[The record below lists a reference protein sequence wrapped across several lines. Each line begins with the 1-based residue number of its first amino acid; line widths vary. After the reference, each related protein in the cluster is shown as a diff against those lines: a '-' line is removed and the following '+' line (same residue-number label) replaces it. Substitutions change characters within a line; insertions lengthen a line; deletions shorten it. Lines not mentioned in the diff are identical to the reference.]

1 MYKKHIVRK
10 KIEDFNPPIP
20 AEGVH
25 KMAKYAYAIT
35 YVEDNQADVLP
46 VNFETAMSRHNSLR
60 KSAASLPPA
69 AKAEFSKRLTQGVKR
84 GFWSIQEID
93 KMRSLKGGCHFLPA
107 GFVLKDPAGSLTA
120 KVRLVL
126 DPSQAYNGRL
136 LAPFNAESTLASVL
150 RKLQALPVVAVQD
163 IETAFWR
170 LRLAQQKQLC
180 FLMDFEPQGGA
191 D

>member
-1 MYKKHIVRK
+1 ML
-10 KIEDFNPPIP
+10 
-20 AEGVH
+20 
-25 KMAKYAYAIT
+25 
-35 YVEDNQADVLP
+35 Q
-46 VNFETAMSRHNSLR
+46 
-60 KSAASLPPA
+60 
-69 AKAEFSKRLTQGVKR
+69 
-84 GFWSIQEID
+84 
-93 KMRSLKGGCHFLPA
+93 
-107 GFVLKDPAGSLTA
+107 DPAGSSTT